1 MKKVQVVSKPFFF
14 NFKVPKEIFFFL
26 PFSPLKKGR
35 LFDEET
41 LISSY
46 IDFII
51 FSDNVRF
58 YYTNRQKMEDSGT
71 CD

>member
-1 MKKVQVVSKPFFF
+1 MTDFFLF
-14 NFKVPKEIFFFL
+14 ESPKGNFFFL

-46 IDFII
+46 IDLII
-51 FSDNVRF
+51 FPDNVRF